1 MRSEQE
7 LQQLKQ
13 ELDKL
18 TGFIADFGTQEE
30 FEADG
35 VTFSNDVS
43 DAIAWA
49 LKETSTEHFR
59 SDLYLN
65 MDNLQT
71 IAKRIEQ
78 RTKRRLEDY
87 E

>member
-1 MRSEQE
+1 MRTEQE

-13 ELDKL
+13 ELDQL

-43 DAIAWA
+43 DTISWV

-59 SDLYLN
+59 SSLYLN
-65 MDNLQT
+65 IDNLQA
-71 IAKRIEQ
+71 IAKHIEQ
-78 RTKRRLEDY
+78 RTGKRLEDY